1 MGVPATPG
9 LGTVGP
15 MTRVSRALA
24 VTASTLAL
32 TLPAGAAPDWAAVAS
47 AMAAAVDL
55 PAR

>member
-24 VTASTLAL
+24 VTASALAL
-32 TLPAGAAPDWAAVAS
+32 TLPAGAAHAAPGADP
-47 AMAAAVDL
+47 VDL
-55 PAR
+55 STLR